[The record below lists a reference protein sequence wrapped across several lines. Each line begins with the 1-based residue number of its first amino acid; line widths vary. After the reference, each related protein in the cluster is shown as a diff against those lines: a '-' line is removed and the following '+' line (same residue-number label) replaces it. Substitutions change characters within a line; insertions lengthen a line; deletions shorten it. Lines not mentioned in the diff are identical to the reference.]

1 MEKKTIKK
9 STVLIPCLYLIIP
22 AVWLIL
28 LRKTSAEF
36 SVYVFYA
43 VISAACVFGLQ
54 YRCSTVIP
62 SDYKSDLLPSLIV
75 SLFFSTAVCLADYAV
90 FTPIRDLKNIAAWIL
105 TWLLGVVISC
115 PVCLFLNKVA
125 DSGELA
131 DFLSKRRPLSPAK
144 TFWISFFG
152 IAVIDLLYVYFAAYP
167 GNLSIDSLS
176 QIDQSLTG
184 HYVNQHPFWHTII
197 IHYIL
202 QLGTAV
208 FGSLETAIFLFSVCQ
223 ILFIS
228 VCFSFILVTLS
239 QASRSGI
246 VWICCLIYFIFYPCH
261 TIYSCT
267 MWKDVPFGVA
277 VAVFITALYRLMKY
291 LGSARINYVILIVSA
306 AAFGIWRTNG
316 VIALAVTFL
325 IVLLMALKQRRF
337 KLTLCLAG
345 VLAFTLLLNGPVLNL
360 LHIESSRYTEKLSVP
375 IQQVSRVIHDGYELN
390 DASDKAIDKIL
401 DTELIAEKYDPKISD
416 PIKFSVSD
424 ESDAYLKEHKGE
436 YLKVWAD
443 IGVRY
448 PAEYVKAW
456 IDQTKGYW
464 NAGYH
469 YWRWAN
475 VIEDNDLGLERTVR
489 SGLIYKAASV
499 YLKCWDK
506 GAAPLLGIGEFT
518 LFFVY
523 VLVYG
528 ISRRKKETLLVI
540 PLLAITLTLLIATPV
555 FSEFRYVYAYFT
567 AFPVILVSFLYS
579 SKNDV
584 SEDA

>member
-1 MEKKTIKK
+1 MKKQTIQK
-9 STVLIPCLYLIIP
+9 SNFLIACLYLIIP

-43 VISAACVFGLQ
+43 AISAVSVFCLL
-54 YRCSTVIP
+54 YRNGTVIP
-62 SDYKSDLLPSLIV
+62 SDFKRDLLPSLIV
-75 SLFFSTAVCLADYAV
+75 SLFFATAVCLADYAV

-115 PVCLFLNKVA
+115 PICLLLNKVA
-125 DSGELA
+125 DSGKLA

-144 TFWISFFG
+144 TFWISFFS

-176 QIDQSLTG
+176 QINQSLTG
-184 HYVNQHPFWHTII
+184 SYVNQHPFWHTII

-202 QLGTAV
+202 QFGTAV
-208 FGSLETAIFLFSVCQ
+208 FGSLESAIFFFFVCQ

-239 QASRSGI
+239 QVSRSGI
-246 VWICCLIYFIFYPCH
+246 VWLCCLIYFIFYPCH

-277 VAVFITALYRLMKY
+277 VAVFITALYRLMKQ
-291 LGSARINYVILIVSA
+291 LGSNRFNYVILFISGV
-306 AAFGIWRTNG
+306 AFGIWRTNG

-337 KLTLCLAG
+337 KLPLCLAV
-345 VLAFTLLLNGPVLNL
+345 VLAITLVMNGPMLNL
-360 LHIESSRYTEKLSVP
+360 LHVASSRYTEKLSVP
-375 IQQVSRVIHDGYELN
+375 IQQVSRVLHDGYELD
-390 DASDKAIDKIL
+390 DASKEAIDKIL
-401 DTELIAEKYDPKISD
+401 DTELISEKYDPKISD
-416 PIKFSVSD
+416 PVKFSVSD
-424 ESDAYLKEHKGE
+424 ESDAYLKEHKGA
-436 YLKVWAD
+436 YLKVWAT

-475 VIEDNDLGLERTVR
+475 VIEDNDLGLQRTVH
-489 SGLIYKAASV
+489 SGLIRKVSSI

-540 PLLAITLTLLIATPV
+540 PLLAIVLTLLIATPV

-579 SKNDV
+579 AKNDA